1 MSKIVIG
8 IDPGAA
14 GAIVLLGEECVAAK
28 MPDTMGDIFD
38 YLADIKANHDDTVC
52 YLEDVGQGVP
62 GQSSSA
68 TAKFARHNGH
78 LEMALYALGI
88 RTIKVR
94 PQKWMKFYSNT
105 VGTSKDL
112 PKAVWKNK
120 LKACCQQLFPS
131 VKVTL
136 NNADTLLIANYGREQ
151 EK

>member
-1 MSKIVIG
+1 MNKTIIG
-8 IDPGAA
+8 IDPGES
-14 GAIVLLGEECVAAK
+14 GAIVLLGEECVVTK
-28 MPDTMGDIFD
+28 MPETMGDIFD
-38 YLADIKANHDDTVC
+38 YLNDIKDRCEDVVC
-52 YLEDVGQGVP
+52 YLEDVGQGIP

-94 PQKWMKFYSNT
+94 PAKWMKHYSNT

-112 PKAVWKNK
+112 PKNVWKNR
-120 LKACCQQLFPS
+120 LKACAQQMFPS
-131 VKVTL
+131 LKVTL
-136 NNADTLLIANYGREQ
+136 WNSDALLIANYGSNM